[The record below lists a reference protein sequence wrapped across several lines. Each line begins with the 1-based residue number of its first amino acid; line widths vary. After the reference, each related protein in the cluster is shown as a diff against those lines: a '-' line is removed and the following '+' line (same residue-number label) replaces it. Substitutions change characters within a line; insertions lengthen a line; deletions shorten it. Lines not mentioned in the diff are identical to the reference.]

1 MSNLSLI
8 TIFIFLTAI
17 LILLIIV
24 ISLLLK
30 NNKSEKSQKKER
42 IKADF
47 SKSSVVSSLPSIKAV
62 EFPINIEKLPSDE
75 LYHITNKIYES
86 YRYFDYKNMELEDLE
101 KKEWHTWQI
110 SILLKVYKMGDDY
123 YIGNKDE
130 VFHNSLL
137 NASEEKINLMMD
149 RIIKHYVN
157 SVDIYAGKDKLSR
170 EYKWS
175 NMDVSVIFYFL
186 SNYKDYYR

>member
-62 EFPINIEKLPSDE
+62 EFPINIEKLASDE